1 MSAIDTLREYAEV
14 WRLFGSMPD
23 DATLSAEVSALYLG
37 VSVKTLARYRQTGNG
52 PAYIQYQAEDSK
64 ARNQRV
70 NYLLGDLKTWRDNH
84 KVNST
89 MEAAQVRGL
98 AFASLADFTKPEPF
112 WTIDNKIYSHAL
124 TVSDE
129 VFKELLN
136 VSRAFKELFE
146 RKILIRDAIDNQV
159 YLNSNLC
166 VKGIPRRFNEDLMDK
181 FRKSRLETEDFAN
194 SFNFYR
200 AGSKTKPVKNPK
212 RRYPTDGIPFD

>member
-136 VSRAFKELFE
+136 TSRAEVIWISLEKVLFE
-146 RKILIRDAIDNQV
+146 NWHASRERQKWNDVFVSVL
-159 YLNSNLC
+159 SGM
-166 VKGIPRRFNEDLMDK
+166 VKSCE
-181 FRKSRLETEDFAN
+181 
-194 SFNFYR
+194 
-200 AGSKTKPVKNPK
+200 
-212 RRYPTDGIPFD
+212 

>member
-52 PAYIQYQAEDSK
+52 PNYIQYQAEDSK

-70 NYLLGDLKTWRDNH
+70 NYLLGDLRIWRDRH
-84 KVNST
+84 KVSST

-98 AFASLADFTKPEPF
+98 AFTSLVDFIEPEPF
-112 WTIDNKIYSHAL
+112 WTIDNKIYSHVL

-129 VFKELLN
+129 IFKELLN
-136 VSRAFKELFE
+136 TTRAEVIWISVEKVLSENWHTARERQRWNDLFIGVMTGLVDACVAEQE
-146 RKILIRDAIDNQV
+146 RHVLYEEFLQ
-159 YLNSNLC
+159 S
-166 VKGIPRRFNEDLMDK
+166 
-181 FRKSRLETEDFAN
+181 
-194 SFNFYR
+194 
-200 AGSKTKPVKNPK
+200 
-212 RRYPTDGIPFD
+212 